1 MLNLTAAQK
10 QALVSGIPITVD
22 LYNGTVL
29 RDFKIKTLKSGRPRI
44 SYMVG
49 TNKVTMYLNGPKCS
63 KDKVKACIGSA
74 LHVFYEATGV
84 LYGDA
89 VRGVKQ
95 WKK

>member
-10 QALVSGIPITVD
+10 QALVSGIPQTVE

-49 TNKVTMYLNGPKCS
+49 TNKVTMYLNGPNCS
-63 KDKVKACIGSA
+63 KGKLSPCIGSA
-74 LHVFYEATGV
+74 LHIFYEATGV

-89 VRGVKQ
+89 VKGEQ
-95 WKK
+95 WKKL